1 MKRYLA
7 LAALFPVLV
16 LSACPVG
23 VMDPELVT
31 FWGGDLSVP
40 TLGEVRAVSASGVN
54 ATFSA
59 PVSVVSAEVL
69 AGEEIGGND
78 IDEENR
84 PDRERIPVTWG
95 EGAEKNSVLFTMGK
109 PCALAERA
117 ILSGLV
123 RDAKGN
129 TLSFAVPFTAYND
142 RVPTLRIS
150 EVRTDYSK
158 PKVEYI
164 ELCALS
170 AGNIGGVEIFNAA
183 NAANPV
189 RELPAA
195 EVASGEYIVWHFR
208 SLEEGLVNETG
219 ALDASAGVDARA
231 AARDFWDTQTKA
243 PFKGTNVILIRER
256 KGGAIMDALLCAEG
270 DMADWP
276 DDAVRGAASEAA
288 KAGAW
293 RPGPAVSDAAN
304 ATGTTV
310 TRTLAR
316 DPTLADTDTAADWKV
331 CATGKC
337 SPGTVNAAH

>member
-7 LAALFPVLV
+7 LAVLFPVL
-16 LSACPVG
+16 LCSACPVG
-23 VMDPELVT
+23 VMDPEVVT

-40 TLGEVRAVSASGVN
+40 TLGEVSAVSASGVN
-54 ATFSA
+54 ASFSA

-69 AGEEIGGND
+69 TGEGIDGNGM
-78 IDEENR
+78 DEENGR
-84 PDRERIPVTWG
+84 ERERIPVTWG
-95 EGAEKNSVLFTMGK
+95 EGAETGSVLFTLGK
-109 PCALAERA
+109 PCGIAERA
-117 ILSGLV
+117 ILSGTV

-142 RVPTLRIS
+142 RVPRLRIS

-219 ALDASAGVDARA
+219 ALDASGGVDARA
-231 AARDFWDTQTKA
+231 TARDFWDTQTKA
-243 PFKGTNVILIRER
+243 PFKGTNVIWIRER
-256 KGGAIMDALLCAEG
+256 KGGAILDALLCAEG
-270 DMADWP
+270 DKEDWP
-276 DDAVRGAASEAA
+276 NDAVRSAASEAV

-293 RPGPAVSDAAN
+293 HPGPSVTDAASAAN
-304 ATGTTV
+304 TSQTQ
-310 TRTLAR
+310 TLAR
-316 DPTLADTDTAADWKV
+316 DPALADTDTAADWKV
-331 CATGKC
+331 CAQGKC
-337 SPGTVNAAH
+337 SPGTVNAPH

>member
-7 LAALFPVLV
+7 LAVLFPVLL

-23 VMDPELVT
+23 VMDPEVVT

-40 TLGEVRAVSASGVN
+40 TLGEVSAVSASGVN
-54 ATFSA
+54 ASFSA

-69 AGEEIGGND
+69 TGEGIDGNGM
-78 IDEENR
+78 DEENGR
-84 PDRERIPVTWG
+84 ERERIPVTWG
-95 EGAEKNSVLFTMGK
+95 EGAETGSVLFTLGK
-109 PCALAERA
+109 PCGIAERA
-117 ILSGLV
+117 ILSGTV

-142 RVPTLRIS
+142 RVPRLRIS

-170 AGNIGGVEIFNAA
+170 AGNIGGIELFNAA

-219 ALDASAGVDARA
+219 SLDASGGVDARA
-231 AARDFWDTQTKA
+231 TARDFWDTQTKA
-243 PFKGTNVILIRER
+243 PFKGTNVIWIRER
-256 KGGAIMDALLCAEG
+256 KGGAILDALLCAEG
-270 DMADWP
+270 DKADWP
-276 DDAVRGAASEAA
+276 NDAVRSAASEAV
-288 KAGAW
+288 KSGAW
-293 RPGPAVSDAAN
+293 HPGPTVTDAAS
-304 ATGTTV
+304 AADTTA

-316 DPTLADTDTAADWKV
+316 DPALTDTDTAGDWKV

-337 SPGTVNAAH
+337 SPGTVNAPH

>member
-7 LAALFPVLV
+7 LAVLFPVL
-16 LSACPVG
+16 LCSACPVG
-23 VMDPELVT
+23 VMDPEVVT

-40 TLGEVRAVSASGVN
+40 TLGEVSAVSASGVN
-54 ATFSA
+54 VSFSA

-69 AGEEIGGND
+69 VGEESDGNGM
-78 IDEENR
+78 EGENGR
-84 PDRERIPVTWG
+84 ERERIPVTWG
-95 EGAEKNSVLFTMGK
+95 EGADSGSVLFTLGK
-109 PCALAERA
+109 PCGIAERA
-117 ILSGLV
+117 ILSGTV

-129 TLSFAVPFTAYND
+129 TLSFAVPFTAYNG
-142 RVPTLRIS
+142 RVPRLKIS

-164 ELCALS
+164 ELRALS

-183 NAANPV
+183 NGANPV

-208 SLEEGLVNETG
+208 SLEEGLVDETG
-219 ALDASAGVDARA
+219 ALDASGGVDARA
-231 AARDFWDTQTKA
+231 TARDFWDTQTKA
-243 PFKGTNVILIRER
+243 PFKGTNVIWIRER
-256 KGGAIMDALLCAEG
+256 KGGAILDALLCAEG
-270 DMADWP
+270 DKEDWP
-276 DDAVRGAASEAA
+276 NDAVRSAASEAV

-293 RPGPAVSDAAN
+293 RPGATVTDAAS
-304 ATGTTV
+304 AADTSP

-316 DPTLADTDTAADWKV
+316 DPALTDTDTAADWKV

-337 SPGTVNAAH
+337 SPGTVNAPH

>member
-7 LAALFPVLV
+7 LAVLFPVLL

-23 VMDPELVT
+23 VMDPEVVT

-40 TLGEVRAVSASGVN
+40 TLGEVSAVSASGVN
-54 ATFSA
+54 ASFSA
-59 PVSVVSAEVL
+59 SVSVVSAEVL
-69 AGEEIGGND
+69 VGQGIDGN
-78 IDEENR
+78 
-84 PDRERIPVTWG
+84 ERIPVTWG
-95 EGAEKNSVLFTMGK
+95 EGAETGSILFTLGK
-109 PCALAERA
+109 PCGIAERA
-117 ILSGLV
+117 ILSGTV

-142 RVPTLRIS
+142 RVPRLRIS

-164 ELCALS
+164 ELRALS

-183 NAANPV
+183 NGANPV

-219 ALDASAGVDARA
+219 ALDASVGVDACA
-231 AARDFWDTQTKA
+231 TARDFWDTQTKA
-243 PFKGTNVILIRER
+243 PFKGTNVIWIRER
-256 KGGAIMDALLCAEG
+256 KGGAILDALLCAEG
-270 DMADWP
+270 DKADWP
-276 DDAVRGAASEAA
+276 NDAVRSAASEAV
-288 KAGAW
+288 KARAW
-293 RPGPAVSDAAN
+293 QPGPSVTDAAS
-304 ATGTTV
+304 AADTTA

-316 DPTLADTDTAADWKV
+316 DPALTDTDTAADWKV

-337 SPGTVNAAH
+337 SPGTVNVPH